1 MSNLLK
7 FNLNDDYFLSA
18 RESFLVVRDTLRVQ
32 KYIDWVDNNRC
43 INPGSPNTKRNLSIV
58 EEEKEIGRAHV

>member
-32 KYIDWVDNNRC
+32 NILTGLIIIDV
-43 INPGSPNTKRNLSIV
+43 
-58 EEEKEIGRAHV
+58 